1 MKLKSSIFKSAILIT
16 AALVVS
22 AAIAD
27 QQYLIESELWLEG
40 RSTEVPVMIV
50 AAGEPASINPLTA
63 VSESQWRLEI
73 EVEKAAE
80 HLMSPHD
87 ALWIHVSVHRK
98 TDDEW
103 EHLTDSILG
112 VPEGETATLS
122 VVDGDTE
129 ATPENSDLYLR
140 VRTSRLLLSD

>member
-1 MKLKSSIFKSAILIT
+1 MKLKSGIVKSAILIT

-27 QQYLIESELWLEG
+27 QQYLVESELWLEG
-40 RSTEVPVMIV
+40 RSTVVPVIIV
-50 AAGEPASINPLTA
+50 AAGDPASISPLTTE
-63 VSESQWRLEI
+63 SEPQWRLEI
-73 EVEKAAE
+73 EVERAAE
-80 HLMSPHD
+80 HLMSPQD

-112 VPEGETATLS
+112 VPEGEIATLS
-122 VVDGDTE
+122 VVDGDIE
-129 ATPENSDLYLR
+129 PTPENSDLYLR
-140 VRTSRLLLSD
+140 VRTSRLLPSG